1 MSEDSPRST
10 PGNAPQRRPT
20 EAPSW
25 WAELQRS
32 DLPEDQRSAKPR
44 GRTQGGRAHA
54 RERSGVRP
62 LAEFDAMFP
71 VQADRGWGA
80 WRVMTTVLFV
90 VAATFALAWFGI
102 AGGNMS
108 SIVVVLLIFG
118 VPAGLAAAVVALV
131 ARKTS

>member
-25 WAELQRS
+25 WAELGRS
-32 DLPEDQRSAKPR
+32 DLPEDQRSPKAR
-44 GRTQGGRAHA
+44 GRAAGA
-54 RERSGVRP
+54 RDRSGARP

-71 VQADRGWGA
+71 VQQDRGWGA
-80 WRVMTTVLFV
+80 WRVLTTVLFV

-102 AGGNMS
+102 AGGNLS
-108 SIVVVLLIFG
+108 SIAVVLLIFG

>member
-25 WAELQRS
+25 WAELERS
-32 DLPEDQRSAKPR
+32 DLPEDERSAKAR
-44 GRTQGGRAHA
+44 ARTTSGRSQGRNRA
-54 RERSGVRP
+54 GVRP

-71 VQADRGWGA
+71 VQADRGWGV

-102 AGGNMS
+102 AGGNLS
-108 SIVVVLLIFG
+108 SIAVVLLIFG
-118 VPAGLAAAVVALV
+118 VPAGLAATVVALV